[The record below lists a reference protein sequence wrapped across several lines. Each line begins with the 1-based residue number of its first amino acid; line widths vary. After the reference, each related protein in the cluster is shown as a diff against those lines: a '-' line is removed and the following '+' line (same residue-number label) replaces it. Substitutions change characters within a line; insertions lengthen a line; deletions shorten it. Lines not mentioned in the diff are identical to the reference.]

1 MTIDRFQ
8 PGDNVTVT
16 WTSLKVQHTGHVIAP
31 EHSLDLRG
39 YIVEY
44 DDTDPAVTHWIPEDG
59 LQPRDTDS
67 QMGARP

>member
-59 LQPRDTDS
+59 LQPRNTDG
-67 QMGARP
+67 QTGAPR